1 MKVDQYINRVNN
13 IIKPNKIIADKII
26 KKNVNR
32 IFYLSIISIPSRI
45 ISIITFLK
53 KNQIADK
60 RELLWRNG
68 IIISHII
75 YLTLFLL
82 IGILSFKTRKRK
94 EVNALMI
101 VLTYAMVSTILLMSA
116 IIASVDQLV
125 TPSITPF
132 LTGCIA
138 MGILFL
144 VNPLYSTLIFAFS
157 YIAFTYTLSF
167 FQIDA
172 AILLSNRIN
181 GLTAAF
187 LGLFLSIILW
197 VNNIINLQQ
206 KEYINKQ
213 HKELEEKNKELEFLA
228 TYDHLTGLLNRRNF
242 EERAMEELSRIKR
255 YDTEACLLIIDIDD
269 FKKVNDAFGHPGG
282 DRLLCK
288 FASKLKTQLRESDIV
303 SRVGGD
309 EFAIILI
316 NVGEIKGKKIANK
329 IRTTIEQEMF
339 NIYGDKINIS
349 VSIGLTVLD
358 KNVDSYEKA
367 NKCADKALY
376 KAKIEGKNRVAT
388 KLYPEKD

>member
-75 YLTLFLL
+75 YLALFLL
-82 IGILSFKTRKRK
+82 IGILSLKTRKRK
-94 EVNALMI
+94 GVNALMI

-157 YIAFTYTLSF
+157 YIAFAYTLSF

>member
-157 YIAFTYTLSF
+157 YIAFAYTLSF

-228 TYDHLTGLLNRRNF
+228 TYDHLSGL
-242 EERAMEELSRIKR
+242 
-255 YDTEACLLIIDIDD
+255 
-269 FKKVNDAFGHPGG
+269 
-282 DRLLCK
+282 
-288 FASKLKTQLRESDIV
+288 
-303 SRVGGD
+303 
-309 EFAIILI
+309 
-316 NVGEIKGKKIANK
+316 
-329 IRTTIEQEMF
+329 
-339 NIYGDKINIS
+339 
-349 VSIGLTVLD
+349 
-358 KNVDSYEKA
+358 
-367 NKCADKALY
+367 
-376 KAKIEGKNRVAT
+376 
-388 KLYPEKD
+388 